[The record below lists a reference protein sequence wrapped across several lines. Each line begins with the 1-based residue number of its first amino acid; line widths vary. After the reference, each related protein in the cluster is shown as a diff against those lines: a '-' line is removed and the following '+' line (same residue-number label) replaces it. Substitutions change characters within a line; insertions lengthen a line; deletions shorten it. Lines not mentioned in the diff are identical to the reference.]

1 MFKSIKSNLKEPSI
15 QELLEYAV
23 VDDVTLDTVIESYR
37 SEEDCKLFGYE
48 VEGQITGLIGYRV
61 QEDKGELE
69 ILHLAVHPANRYKG
83 YGRALVL
90 LSLTQE
96 EPTSVVAVTDEEG
109 TDFFRSIG
117 FEITGFREAGS
128 TVERFRCLYLV
139 DEPEDE

>member
-1 MFKSIKSNLKEPSI
+1 MFKSIKSNLDEPSI

-23 VDDVTLDTVIESYR
+23 VDDRSVENVIEMYR
-37 SEEDCKLFGYE
+37 SEEDCKLYGYE
-48 VEGQITGLIGYRV
+48 AEGQIAGLVGYRV
-61 QEDKGELE
+61 TKDKRELE

-109 TDFFRSIG
+109 TDFFRNIG
-117 FEITGFREAGS
+117 FEITGFRESNS
-128 TVERFRCLYLV
+128 TLERFRCVYQV